1 MLEGTVSVEILEQLE
16 QDESQ
21 SIFDKFEDL
30 CLDMR
35 QDYKWGSPE
44 YA

>member
-1 MLEGTVSVEILEQLE
+1 MPEGTVSVEILEQLDQE
-16 QDESQ
+16 ESQ

-35 QDYKWGSPE
+35 QEYNWGNPVN
-44 YA
+44 A